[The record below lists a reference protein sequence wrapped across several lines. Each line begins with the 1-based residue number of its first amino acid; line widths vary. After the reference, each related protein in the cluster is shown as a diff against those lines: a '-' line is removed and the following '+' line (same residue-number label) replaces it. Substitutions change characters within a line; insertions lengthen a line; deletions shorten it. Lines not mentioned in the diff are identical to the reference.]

1 MTSPINRDR
10 LLQLITTEVSR
21 LQNFIAW
28 SDYAINHALTLRLW
42 LKELRPTANTTAGTA
57 SQQQDINLLCDL
69 GIGGPGIESCDA
81 ETLAYLIPDLPG
93 TTIDGPATGT
103 TSTGN
108 WTIRDRVPNS
118 PGSRPPPEY
127 FQRPRFNADG
137 RAPPSAK
144 LLAGFYRNPNQGRS
158 RSRGT
163 DPVSRNELLRRID
176 NYWQTLQEERYY
188 ASHELAE
195 AQGVYNY
202 VAQLPTVFD
211 GNEAFQCR
219 LPTANNAVACTGDI
233 IQRILDNIDDLCQIQ
248 IQRPTG
254 EETNYILA
262 LVSDGCAITGVI
274 EQPLAGGR
282 PVTRAVLPSVP
293 IAANTGTAIA
303 STAATGIVPP
313 TTRPEDVNEV
323 KQAAEQKTPSPGIL
337 TRIENGI
344 GNLFGRSTTQSPAA
358 GVNPVTTTSTRQGA
372 TTPLS
377 ANIQS
382 TTTPVSLPTDAN
394 TPGAVAQ
401 QAMIGAPAIPPSTL
415 ALSRTRTPSR
425 TTTTVAAT
433 PPTAPSGVVIASTTV
448 PPSGEAS
455 GVTPVVT
462 SVQTAQNLAETGQ
475 VVAGPPAPS
484 SVREAVSRVAGTV
497 APDTTALQHIEAT
510 PIEIGTAS
518 NELPVAPLPESMPVT
533 VPQAPPMDIVP
544 AAPPTVRTGNL
555 PAAGST
561 RVGAGI
567 NSSAL
572 QLQQNRLRPLPP
584 RAAETPPPTS
594 VGPSGGILSPALR
607 AQVQQAT
614 RQGLI
619 PGNTPPPSAQEA
631 LRQGLAQRRGQ
642 LSSIDGE

>member
-69 GIGGPGIESCDA
+69 GAGGPGIESCDA

-158 RSRGT
+158 RSRGS

-282 PVTRAVLPSVP
+282 PITRAVLPPVP

-313 TTRPEDVNEV
+313 TTPPENVSEI
-323 KQAAEQKTPSPGIL
+323 KQAAAEEKANNPTPGLLS
-337 TRIENGI
+337 RI
-344 GNLFGRSTTQSPAA
+344 GNLFGGSPPVPRAPGVIPAA
-358 GVNPVTTTSTRQGA
+358 TTSTRQGA

-377 ANIQS
+377 AAMQS
-382 TTTPVSLPTDAN
+382 TTTPVSIPTPAPSAN
-394 TPGAVAQ
+394 TPAAVVREATS
-401 QAMIGAPAIPPSTL
+401 APAA
-415 ALSRTRTPSR
+415 ALSRTRTPS
-425 TTTTVAAT
+425 TATTTV
-433 PPTAPSGVVIASTTV
+433 PPAPTSSVVIASRTV
-448 PPSGEAS
+448 PASSEAS
-455 GVTPVVT
+455 AVVPPVV
-462 SVQTAQNLAETGQ
+462 SEQTAGNLEQTGQ
-475 VVAGPPAPS
+475 VGAGSPASSAVRQAVSQVAGTSAPGISAAEHVEATPTEIVTASNAPPAPPLAPAMNITPPEAPALPATGTINAAARPPATTNQPNLLDQI
-484 SVREAVSRVAGTV
+484 REQARARELRQQQLGTN
-497 APDTTALQHIEAT
+497 A
-510 PIEIGTAS
+510 
-518 NELPVAPLPESMPVT
+518 
-533 VPQAPPMDIVP
+533 P
-544 AAPPTVRTGNL
+544 AASSGLLDNRANNAAQGPLAGFAGARNL
-555 PAAGST
+555 VAQGMQ
-561 RVGAGI
+561 RNVI
-567 NSSAL
+567 
-572 QLQQNRLRPLPP
+572 
-584 RAAETPPPTS
+584 PPTS
-594 VGPSGGILSPALR
+594 PMQRIQARRAGIAG
-607 AQVQQAT
+607 AN
-614 RQGLI
+614 G
-619 PGNTPPPSAQEA
+619 EEE
-631 LRQGLAQRRGQ
+631 
-642 LSSIDGE
+642 SSMSFD